1 MKKWTMRIVAVL
13 TMLCFFASA
22 SLAEG
27 VLSTTVVMRVSRMTQ
42 DAIVHVGEDLS
53 MEVLIDGVTASSYQ
67 WYFNDQPISGANQRV
82 YNIVNAQVDDAG
94 TYRLDA
100 FGEDGRMVLSM
111 DIAARVIDDTVP
123 KSGDPLPGMGAALA
137 VMGIAVVLLI
147 AKVRRY
153 RKA

>member
-1 MKKWTMRIVAVL
+1 MKKWTMRIAAVL

-123 KSGDPLPGMGAALA
+123 KSGDPLPGIGAALA